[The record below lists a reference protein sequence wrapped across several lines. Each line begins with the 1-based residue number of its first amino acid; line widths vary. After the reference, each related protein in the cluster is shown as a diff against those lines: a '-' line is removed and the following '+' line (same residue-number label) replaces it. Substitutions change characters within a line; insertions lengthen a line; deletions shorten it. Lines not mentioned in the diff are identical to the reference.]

1 MSARTGGELIAD
13 YLIERGVPY
22 VCGIPGHGDMGIF
35 DAFKDRA
42 DRITVL
48 QARHE
53 QSAGHIA
60 DAYFR
65 ACGQPLATLTS
76 IGPGSANMT
85 MALATA
91 YVDSQAVIAI
101 TGGVQSYMDGTGV
114 LQELERQHDADFPS
128 VLRPVVKRGFSV
140 HRVDQLPRALH
151 RAFNVALGGRPG
163 PVHIDVPI
171 DVQALSGEGHR
182 LDAGVHSAT
191 HPVARP
197 DPQGIELIAAALAGA
212 RRPVILAGGGCIQAE
227 AQAELRR
234 VAELAQAPVLATMMG
249 KGVFPEDHPLAAEH
263 TGANGTICGNHF
275 SREADVLLAVGTRF
289 AEQTSSSYKHGES
302 FSVPPTRIMQIDVDP
317 REIGKN
323 YPVEVG
329 VVADARTA
337 LEDLAQALE
346 AHRERMPDRREY
358 ILESASWKG
367 RWRAMIRD
375 RWDPGVLSMSQAIH
389 VLRKVLPREAIV
401 IASAGHPQIQMF
413 QEFISYEPRTWI
425 TPGGYS
431 TMGFTVPAAIGA
443 KLARPDVPVVGVAGD
458 GDFLMSIQELAL
470 AVQEGL
476 SVVYLVLNNVGWTS
490 IRDFQ
495 RGMFGAE
502 RDFATEFRSRRGGEL
517 VSPDFAAI
525 ATGFGASAFKVT
537 ELEQLRPALEVA
549 LRTEGPVVV
558 EAMLARDPRATEGIN
573 AGFWDLPKPDYLARD
588 SRAANGGAA
597 PAAGAVSG
605 ARSAGAA
612 AADA

>member
-1 MSARTGGELIAD
+1 MTESNGSATTSHRPRTGGELIAD
-13 YLIERGVPY
+13 YLIEQGVPY

-42 DRITVL
+42 QQITVL

-76 IGPGSANMT
+76 IGPGSANLT

-91 YVDSQAVIAI
+91 YVDSQAVISI

-171 DVQALSGEGHR
+171 DVQARSGEGHM
-182 LDAGVHSAT
+182 LDQGAHRPT
-191 HPVARP
+191 HPHPHPNP
-197 DPQGIELIAAALAGA
+197 DGIEQIAQALIEAQ
-212 RRPVILAGGGCIQAE
+212 RPVILAGGGCIQAG
-227 AQAELRR
+227 AHAELRR

-275 SREADVLLAVGTRF
+275 SREADVLLALGTRF
-289 AEQTSSSYKHGES
+289 AEQTASSYKHGES
-302 FSVPPTRIMQIDVDP
+302 FAVPPTRILHIDLDP

-329 VVADARTA
+329 VVADARAALRALAEA
-337 LEDLAQALE
+337 LE
-346 AHRERMPDRREY
+346 ERRSEVPDRREY

-367 RWRAMIRD
+367 RWRSMIRE
-375 RWDPGVLSMSQAIH
+375 RWEADVLSMSQAIH
-389 VLRKVLPREAIV
+389 ILREVLPREAIV

-413 QEFISYEPRTWI
+413 QEFVSYEPRTWI

-443 KLARPDVPVVGVAGD
+443 KLARPELPVVGVAGD

-476 SVVYLVLNNVGWTS
+476 SVVYLVLNNIGWTS

-495 RGMFGAE
+495 RGMFGPE
-502 RDFATEFRSRRGGEL
+502 RDFAVEFRRRADGEL

-525 ATGFGASAFKVT
+525 AQGFGAAAFKVT
-537 ELEQLRPALEVA
+537 ELSQLRGALQAA

-558 EAMLARDPRATEGIN
+558 EAMLAREPRATEGIN
-573 AGFWDLPKPDYLARD
+573 AGFWDLPRPEYLTAART
-588 SRAANGGAA
+588 
-597 PAAGAVSG
+597 
-605 ARSAGAA
+605 
-612 AADA
+612 

>member
-1 MSARTGGELIAD
+1 VSARTGGELIAD

-65 ACGQPLATLTS
+65 ACGAPLATLTS

-114 LQELERQHDADFPS
+114 LQELERQRDADFPT
-128 VLRPVVKRGFSV
+128 VLRPVVKRGFAV

-182 LDAGVHSAT
+182 LDAGGHSAT
-191 HPVARP
+191 HPVAYP
-197 DPQGIELIAAALAGA
+197 DPDGIERIAVELVAA
-212 RRPVILAGGGCIQAE
+212 RRPVILAGGGCIA
-227 AQAELRR
+227 AGAHAELRR
-234 VAELAQAPVLATMMG
+234 VAELVQAPVLATMMG

-289 AEQTSSSYKHGES
+289 AEQTASSYKHGES
-302 FSVPPTRIMQIDVDP
+302 FSVPPTRILQIDVDP

-323 YPVEVG
+323 YPVAVG
-329 VVADARTA
+329 VVSDARTA
-337 LEDLAQALE
+337 LAALGEALE
-346 AHRERMPDRREY
+346 ERRAQIPDRREY

-367 RWRAMIRD
+367 RWRALIRE

-389 VLRKVLPREAIV
+389 TLRAVLPREAIV

-413 QEFISYEPRTWI
+413 QEFVSYEPRTWI

-431 TMGFTVPAAIGA
+431 TMGFTVPGAIGA

-470 AVQEGL
+470 AVQEGI
-476 SVVYLVLNNVGWTS
+476 SVVYLVLNNIGWTS

-495 RGMFGAE
+495 RGMFGTE
-502 RDFATEFRSRRGGEL
+502 RDFAVEFRRRGSGEL

-525 ATGFGASAFKVT
+525 AVGFGATAFKVT
-537 ELEQLRPALEVA
+537 ELEQLRPALEAA

-573 AGFWDLPKPDYLARD
+573 AGFWDLPKPAYLARD
-588 SRAANGGAA
+588 ARAEGAGAA
-597 PAAGAVSG
+597 GGTSTAGTSAAAGA
-605 ARSAGAA
+605 
-612 AADA
+612 

>member
-65 ACGQPLATLTS
+65 ACGRPLATLTS

-151 RAFNVALGGRPG
+151 RAFNVALDGRPG

-171 DVQALSGEGHR
+171 DVQALTGEGHR
-182 LDAGVHSAT
+182 LDAGRHNAT
-191 HPVARP
+191 HPAAYP
-197 DPQGIELIAAALAGA
+197 DPQGIERIAAALASA
-212 RRPVILAGGGCIQAE
+212 QRPVILAGGGCIQAG
-227 AQAELRR
+227 AHAELRH

-302 FSVPPTRIMQIDVDP
+302 FTVPPTRILQIDVDP

-337 LEDLAQALE
+337 LGALAQALE
-346 AHRERMPDRREY
+346 EHHKQMPDRRDY

-367 RWRAMIRD
+367 RWRAMIRE

-389 VLRKVLPREAIV
+389 TLRKVLPREAVV

-413 QEFISYEPRTWI
+413 QEFVSYEPRTWI

-443 KLARPDVPVVGVAGD
+443 KLAMPDVPVVGVAGD

-476 SVVYLVLNNVGWTS
+476 SVVYLVLNNIGWTS

-502 RDFATEFRSRRGGEL
+502 RDFATEFRRRRGGEL

-537 ELEQLRPALEVA
+537 ELEQLRPALEAA

-573 AGFWDLPKPDYLARD
+573 AGFWDLPKPAYLAQD
-588 SRAANGGAA
+588 ARAASGTVAGATA
-597 PAAGAVSG
+597 AAG
-605 ARSAGAA
+605 RS

>member
-1 MSARTGGELIAD
+1 MSPSTGGELIAEH
-13 YLIERGVPY
+13 LIAQGMPY

-65 ACGQPLATLTS
+65 ACGRPMATLTS
-76 IGPGSANMT
+76 IGPGSANLT
-85 MALATA
+85 TALATA

-114 LQELERQHDADFPS
+114 LQEIERQHDADFPN
-128 VLRPVVKRGFSV
+128 VLRPVVKRGFAV
-140 HRVDQLPRALH
+140 HRVDQLSRALH

-171 DVQALSGEGHR
+171 DVQALAGEGLPIDGGR
-182 LDAGVHSAT
+182 HSAT
-191 HPVARP
+191 HPAAHP
-197 DPQGIELIAAALAGA
+197 DPDGIEAIVAVLLQAQ
-212 RRPVILAGGGCIQAE
+212 RPVILAGGGCIQAG
-227 AQAELRR
+227 AHAELRR
-234 VAELAQAPVLATMMG
+234 VAEALQAPVLATMMG

-263 TGANGTICGNHF
+263 TGSNGTICGNHF
-275 SREADVLLAVGTRF
+275 SREADVILAVGTRF

-302 FSVPPTRIMQIDVDP
+302 FAVPPTRILQIDLDP

-329 VVADARTA
+329 VVADARAALCALADA
-337 LEDLAQALE
+337 LEE
-346 AHRERMPDRREY
+346 RRREIPDRREY
-358 ILESASWKG
+358 ILEAASWKG
-367 RWRAMIRD
+367 RWRAMIRE
-375 RWDPGVLSMSQAIH
+375 RWDPAALSMSQAIAT
-389 VLRKVLPREAIV
+389 LREVLPREGIV

-413 QEFISYEPRTWI
+413 QEFVSYEPRTWL

-443 KLARPDVPVVGVAGD
+443 KLAAPEVPVVGVAGD

-470 AVQEGL
+470 AVQEGI
-476 SVVYLVLNNVGWTS
+476 SVVYLVLNNIGWTS

-502 RDFATEFRSRRGGEL
+502 RDFAVEFRRRRGGDL
-517 VSPDFAAI
+517 VTPDFAAI
-525 ATGFGASAFKVT
+525 AEGFGCTAFRVS
-537 ELEQLRPALEVA
+537 ELQQLRPTLQAA

-558 EAMLARDPRATEGIN
+558 EAMLARDPRSTEGIN
-573 AGFWDLPKPDYLARD
+573 AGHWDLPKPAYLEV
-588 SRAANGGAA
+588 
-597 PAAGAVSG
+597 PA
-605 ARSAGAA
+605 
-612 AADA
+612 

>member
-1 MSARTGGELIAD
+1 MTDSNGGRRPRTGGELIAD
-13 YLIERGVPY
+13 YLIEQGVPY

-65 ACGQPLATLTS
+65 ACGRPLATLTS
-76 IGPGSANMT
+76 IGPGSANLT

-91 YVDSQAVIAI
+91 YVDSQAVISI

-114 LQELERQHDADFPS
+114 LQELERQRDADFPS

-171 DVQALSGEGHR
+171 DVQARSGEGHM
-182 LDAGVHSAT
+182 LDRGAHRPT
-191 HPVARP
+191 HPHPHP
-197 DPQGIELIAAALAGA
+197 DPDGIEQIAQALVEAQ
-212 RRPVILAGGGCIQAE
+212 RPVILAGGGCIQGGAH
-227 AQAELRR
+227 AELRR

-275 SREADVLLAVGTRF
+275 SREADVILAVGTRF
-289 AEQTSSSYKHGES
+289 AEQTASSYKHGES
-302 FSVPPTRIMQIDVDP
+302 FAVPPTRILHVDLDP

-323 YPVEVG
+323 YPVELG
-329 VVADARTA
+329 VVADARAA
-337 LEDLAQALE
+337 LAALVQALE
-346 AHRERMPDRREY
+346 ERHAQVPDRREY

-367 RWRAMIRD
+367 RWRAMIRE
-375 RWDPGVLSMSQAIH
+375 RWDPDVLSMSQAIH
-389 VLRKVLPREAIV
+389 VLRETLPREAIV

-413 QEFISYEPRTWI
+413 QEFVSYEPRTWI

-476 SVVYLVLNNVGWTS
+476 SVVYLVLNNIGWTS

-495 RGMFGAE
+495 RGMFGPE
-502 RDFATEFRSRRGGEL
+502 RDFAVEFRRRRDGEL

-525 ATGFGASAFKVT
+525 ARGFGAAAFKVT
-537 ELEQLRPALEVA
+537 ELAQLRPALDAA

-558 EAMLARDPRATEGIN
+558 EAMLAREPRATEGIN
-573 AGFWDLPKPDYLARD
+573 AGFWDLPRPEYLA
-588 SRAANGGAA
+588 AARG
-597 PAAGAVSG
+597 
-605 ARSAGAA
+605 
-612 AADA
+612 

>member
-1 MSARTGGELIAD
+1 MSTRTGGELIAD
-13 YLIERGVPY
+13 YLIEQGVPY

-65 ACGQPLATLTS
+65 ACGRPLATLTS
-76 IGPGSANMT
+76 IGPGSANLT

-91 YVDSQAVIAI
+91 YVDSQALIAI

-114 LQELERQHDADFPS
+114 LQEIERQRDADFPS
-128 VLRPVVKRGFSV
+128 VLRPVVKRGFAV

-151 RAFNVALGGRPG
+151 RAFNVALDGRPG

-171 DVQALSGEGHR
+171 DVQAHGGEGHR
-182 LDAGVHSAT
+182 LDAGRHRPT
-191 HPVARP
+191 HPAAHP
-197 DPQGIELIAAALAGA
+197 DPAGIEQIAAALAGA
-212 RRPVILAGGGCIQAE
+212 ARPVILAGGGCIQAG
-227 AQAELRR
+227 ASKQLRR

-249 KGVFPEDHPLAAEH
+249 KGIFPEDHPLAAEH

-275 SREADVLLAVGTRF
+275 SREADVILAVGTRF
-289 AEQTSSSYKHGES
+289 AEQTASSFKHGES
-302 FSVPPTRIMQIDVDP
+302 FSVPPTRILQIDVDT

-329 VVADARTA
+329 VVSDARAALGALGDA
-337 LEDLAQALE
+337 LEE
-346 AHRERMPDRREY
+346 RRERVPDRREY

-367 RWRAMIRD
+367 RWRALIRG

-389 VLRKVLPREAIV
+389 TLRAVLPREAIV

-413 QEFISYEPRTWI
+413 QEFVSYEPRTWI

-443 KLARPDVPVVGVAGD
+443 KLACPDVPVVGVAGD

-470 AVQEGL
+470 AVQEGI
-476 SVVYLVLNNVGWTS
+476 SVVYLVLNNIGWTS

-495 RGMFGAE
+495 RGMFGPQ
-502 RDFATEFRSRRGGEL
+502 RDFAVEFRRRRNGEL

-537 ELEQLRPALEVA
+537 ELERLRPALHAA

-558 EAMLARDPRATEGIN
+558 EAMLAREPRATEGIN
-573 AGFWDLPKPDYLARD
+573 AGYWDLPRPEYLETER
-588 SRAANGGAA
+588 
-597 PAAGAVSG
+597 PE
-605 ARSAGAA
+605 
-612 AADA
+612 

>member
-1 MSARTGGELIAD
+1 VTTTSDIQSTNGGQPGTGRPRTGGELIAD
-13 YLIERGVPY
+13 YLIEQRVPY

-65 ACGQPLATLTS
+65 ACGRPLATLTS
-76 IGPGSANMT
+76 IGPGSANLT

-91 YVDSQAVIAI
+91 YVDSQAMISI

-114 LQELERQHDADFPS
+114 LQEIERQRDADFPS
-128 VLRPVVKRGFSV
+128 VLRPVVKRGFAV

-151 RAFNVALGGRPG
+151 RAFNVALAGRPG

-171 DVQALSGEGHR
+171 DVQALTGEEHR
-182 LDAGVHSAT
+182 LDAGTHRAT
-191 HPVARP
+191 HPSAYP
-197 DPQGIELIAAALAGA
+197 DPEGIEQIAAALVAA
-212 RRPVILAGGGCIQAE
+212 ARPVVLAGGGCIQAG
-227 AQAELRR
+227 AHSELRR
-234 VAELAQAPVLATMMG
+234 VAELLQAPVLATMMG

-263 TGANGTICGNHF
+263 TGANGTLCGNHF
-275 SREADVLLAVGTRF
+275 SREADVILAVGTRF
-289 AEQTSSSYKHGES
+289 AEQTASSYKHGES
-302 FSVPPTRIMQIDVDP
+302 FSVPPTRILQIDVDP

-329 VVADARTA
+329 VVADARAALQALAAA
-337 LEDLAQALE
+337 LE
-346 AHRERMPDRREY
+346 ERRPWLPDRREY
-358 ILESASWKG
+358 TAEVASWKE
-367 RWRAMIRD
+367 RWRAAIRE

-389 VLRKVLPREAIV
+389 TLREVLPREGIV

-413 QEFISYEPRTWI
+413 QEFVSYEPRTWL

-431 TMGFTVPAAIGA
+431 TMGFTVPGAIGA

-470 AVQEGL
+470 AVQE
-476 SVVYLVLNNVGWTS
+476 SVPVVYLVLNNIGWVS

-495 RGMFGAE
+495 RGMFGPE
-502 RDFATEFRSRRGGEL
+502 RDFAVEFRRRRGGEL
-517 VSPDFAAI
+517 VTPDFVGVARA
-525 ATGFGASAFKVT
+525 FGASAFKVT
-537 ELEQLRPALEVA
+537 ELEQLRPALEAA
-549 LRTEGPVVV
+549 LRSEGPAVV

-573 AGFWDLPKPDYLARD
+573 AGFWDLPKPAYLGEART
-588 SRAANGGAA
+588 
-597 PAAGAVSG
+597 
-605 ARSAGAA
+605 
-612 AADA
+612 

>member
-1 MSARTGGELIAD
+1 MTPRTGGELIAD
-13 YLIERGVPY
+13 YLIEQGVPY

-42 DRITVL
+42 ERITVL

-60 DAYFR
+60 DAYYR
-65 ACGQPLATLTS
+65 ACGRPLATLTS
-76 IGPGSANMT
+76 IGPGSANLT

-171 DVQALSGEGHR
+171 DVQALAGEGHR
-182 LDAGVHSAT
+182 LDAGAHRAT
-191 HPVARP
+191 HPAAHP
-197 DPQGIELIAAALAGA
+197 DPQGIEQIAAALVSCE
-212 RRPVILAGGGCIQAE
+212 RPVILAGGGCIQAG
-227 AQAELRR
+227 AHAELRR
-234 VAELAQAPVLATMMG
+234 VAELLQAPVLATMMG

-275 SREADVLLAVGTRF
+275 SREADVILAVGTRF
-289 AEQTSSSYKHGES
+289 AEQTASSYKHGAS
-302 FSVPPTRIMQIDVDP
+302 FAVPPTRILQIDVDP

-329 VVADARTA
+329 IVADARTSLAA
-337 LEDLAQALE
+337 LADAVE
-346 AHRERMPDRREY
+346 ERRGQIPDRREY

-367 RWRAMIRD
+367 RWRSMIRE

-389 VLRKVLPREAIV
+389 VLRETLPREAIV

-413 QEFISYEPRTWI
+413 QEFVSYEPRTWI

-431 TMGFTVPAAIGA
+431 TMGFTLPGALGA
-443 KLARPDVPVVGVAGD
+443 KLAAPDVPVVGVAGD

-470 AVQEGL
+470 AVQEGI
-476 SVVYLVLNNVGWTS
+476 SVVYLVLNNIGWTS

-495 RGMFGAE
+495 RGMFGPE
-502 RDFATEFRSRRGGEL
+502 RDFAVEFRRRRDGEL

-525 ATGFGASAFKVT
+525 AEGFGATAFRVT
-537 ELEQLRPALEVA
+537 ELEQLHPALDAA

-558 EAMLARDPRATEGIN
+558 EALLARDPRSTEGIN
-573 AGFWDLPKPDYLARD
+573 AGHWDLPKPEYLLHG
-588 SRAANGGAA
+588 SR
-597 PAAGAVSG
+597 S
-605 ARSAGAA
+605 
-612 AADA
+612 

>member
-1 MSARTGGELIAD
+1 MKTGGELIAD
-13 YLIERGVPY
+13 YLIEQGVPY

-35 DAFKDRA
+35 DAFKDRTQ
-42 DRITVL
+42 RITVL

-65 ACGQPLATLTS
+65 ACGRPLATLTS
-76 IGPGSANMT
+76 IGPGSANLT

-91 YVDSQAVIAI
+91 YVDSQAVISI

-128 VLRPVVKRGFSV
+128 VLRPVVKRGFAV

-171 DVQALSGEGHR
+171 DVQARSGEGHM
-182 LDAGVHSAT
+182 LDRGAHRPT
-191 HPVARP
+191 HPHPHPNP
-197 DPQGIELIAAALAGA
+197 DGIEQIAQALVEAQ
-212 RRPVILAGGGCIQAE
+212 RPVILAGGGCIQAG
-227 AQAELRR
+227 AHAELRR

-249 KGVFPEDHPLAAEH
+249 KGAFPEDHPLAAEH
-263 TGANGTICGNHF
+263 TGSNGTICGNHF

-289 AEQTSSSYKHGES
+289 AEQTASSYKHGES
-302 FSVPPTRIMQIDVDP
+302 FTVPPTRILHIDLDP

-329 VVADARTA
+329 VVADARAALAALAEA
-337 LEDLAQALE
+337 LEE
-346 AHRERMPDRREY
+346 RHRQIPDRREY

-367 RWRAMIRD
+367 RWRSMIRE
-375 RWDPGVLSMSQAIH
+375 RWDPDVLSMSQAIH
-389 VLRKVLPREAIV
+389 ILREVLPREAIV

-413 QEFISYEPRTWI
+413 QEFVAYEPRTWI

-431 TMGFTVPAAIGA
+431 TMGFTVPAAIGV
-443 KLARPDVPVVGVAGD
+443 KLARPELPVVGVAGD

-495 RGMFGAE
+495 RGMFGPE
-502 RDFATEFRSRRGGEL
+502 RDFAVEFRRRSDGEL

-525 ATGFGASAFKVT
+525 AQGFGATAFKVT
-537 ELEQLRPALEVA
+537 ELAQLRGALDAA

-558 EAMLARDPRATEGIN
+558 EALLAREPRATEGIN
-573 AGFWDLPKPDYLARD
+573 AGFWDLPRPEYLT
-588 SRAANGGAA
+588 
-597 PAAGAVSG
+597 
-605 ARSAGAA
+605 AA
-612 AADA
+612 ART

>member
-1 MSARTGGELIAD
+1 MTHGNGNTTGGDRPRTGGELIAD
-13 YLIERGVPY
+13 YLIEQGVPY

-42 DRITVL
+42 EQITVL

-65 ACGQPLATLTS
+65 ACGRPLATLTS
-76 IGPGSANMT
+76 IGPGSANLT

-91 YVDSQAVIAI
+91 YVDSQALISI

-114 LQELERQHDADFPS
+114 LQEIERQHDADFPS

-151 RAFNVALGGRPG
+151 RAFNVALCGRPG

-171 DVQALSGEGHR
+171 DVQARSGTGHQ
-182 LDAGVHSAT
+182 LDSGPHRPT
-191 HPVARP
+191 HPHPHPNP
-197 DPQGIELIAAALAGA
+197 DGIDQIAQALVQAQ
-212 RRPVILAGGGCIQAE
+212 RPVILAGGGCIQAG
-227 AQAELRR
+227 AHAELRR

-275 SREADVLLAVGTRF
+275 SREADVILAVGTRF
-289 AEQTSSSYKHGES
+289 AEQTASSYKHGES
-302 FSVPPTRIMQIDVDP
+302 FSVPPTRILHIDLDT

-329 VVADARTA
+329 VVADARAA
-337 LEDLAQALE
+337 LAALAEAL
-346 AHRERMPDRREY
+346 HERRDQVPDRREY

-367 RWRAMIRD
+367 RWRSMIRD
-375 RWDPGVLSMSQAIH
+375 RWDPDVLSMSQAIH
-389 VLRKVLPREAIV
+389 ILREVLPREALV

-413 QEFISYEPRTWI
+413 QEFVSYEPRTWL

-443 KLARPDVPVVGVAGD
+443 KLARPEVPVVGVAGD

-476 SVVYLVLNNVGWTS
+476 PVVYLVLNNIGWTS

-495 RGMFGAE
+495 RGMFGPE
-502 RDFATEFRSRRGGEL
+502 RDFAVEFRRRGDGEL

-525 ATGFGASAFKVT
+525 ARGFGAEAFKVT
-537 ELEQLRPALEVA
+537 ELAQLRPALEGA
-549 LRTEGPVVV
+549 LRTEGPAVV

-573 AGFWDLPKPDYLARD
+573 AGFWDLPRPEYLTA
-588 SRAANGGAA
+588 
-597 PAAGAVSG
+597 
-605 ARSAGAA
+605 ARS
-612 AADA
+612 

>member
-1 MSARTGGELIAD
+1 MSAMETEHEQAHEHEDGHARLRTGGELIAD
-13 YLIERGVPY
+13 YLIEEGVPY

-65 ACGQPLATLTS
+65 ACGRPLATLTS
-76 IGPGSANMT
+76 IGPGSANLT

-91 YVDSQAVIAI
+91 YVDSQALIAI

-114 LQELERQHDADFPS
+114 LQELERQRDADFPS
-128 VLRPVVKRGFSV
+128 VLRPVVKRGFTV

-151 RAFNVALGGRPG
+151 RAFNVALDGRPG

-171 DVQALSGEGHR
+171 DVQALGGEGHR
-182 LDAGVHSAT
+182 LDAGRHRPT
-191 HPVARP
+191 HPAAHP
-197 DPQGIELIAAALAGA
+197 DPAGIEQIAAALVGA
-212 RRPVILAGGGCIQAE
+212 ARPAILAGGGCIQAG
-227 AQAELRR
+227 AGAALRR

-249 KGVFPEDHPLAAEH
+249 KGIFPEDHPLAAEH
-263 TGANGTICGNHF
+263 TGANGTICGNHI
-275 SREADVLLAVGTRF
+275 SREADVILAVGTRF
-289 AEQTSSSYKHGES
+289 AEQTASSFKHGES
-302 FSVPPTRIMQIDVDP
+302 FAVPPTRILQIDVDP

-323 YPVEVG
+323 YPVGVG
-329 VVADARTA
+329 VVADARA
-337 LEDLAQALE
+337 ALE
-346 AHRERMPDRREY
+346 ALGDALQERRAQVPDRREY
-358 ILESASWKG
+358 VLEAGAWRS
-367 RWRAMIRD
+367 RWRALIRE

-389 VLRKVLPREAIV
+389 ALRCALGREAVV

-413 QEFISYEPRTWI
+413 QEFLSYEPRTWI

-470 AVQEGL
+470 AVQEGI
-476 SVVYLVLNNVGWTS
+476 SVVYLVLNNIGWTS

-502 RDFATEFRSRRGGEL
+502 RDFAVEFRRRRDGEL
-517 VSPDFAAI
+517 ISPDFAAI

-537 ELEQLRPALEVA
+537 ELHELAPALDAA

-558 EAMLARDPRATEGIN
+558 EAMLAREPRATEGIN
-573 AGFWDLPKPDYLARD
+573 AGHWDLPRPAYLE
-588 SRAANGGAA
+588 
-597 PAAGAVSG
+597 
-605 ARSAGAA
+605 SAT
-612 AADA
+612 

>member
-1 MSARTGGELIAD
+1 MSPNTGGELIAEH
-13 YLIERGVPY
+13 LIAQGVPY

-42 DRITVL
+42 ERITVL

-65 ACGQPLATLTS
+65 ACGRPLATLTS
-76 IGPGSANMT
+76 IGPGSANLT
-85 MALATA
+85 TALATA

-114 LQELERQHDADFPS
+114 LQEIERQRDADFPS
-128 VLRPVVKRGFSV
+128 VLRPVVKRGFAV

-171 DVQALSGEGHR
+171 DVQALAGER
-182 LDAGVHSAT
+182 LSLDAGRHHAT
-191 HPVARP
+191 HPVAYP
-197 DPQGIELIAAALAGA
+197 DPDGIEAIVAALLQA
-212 RRPVILAGGGCIQAE
+212 RRPVILAGGGCIQAG
-227 AQAELRR
+227 AHTELRR
-234 VAELAQAPVLATMMG
+234 VAELLHAPVVATMMG

-275 SREADVLLAVGTRF
+275 SREADVILAVGTRF
-289 AEQTSSSYKHGES
+289 AEQTASSYKHGAS
-302 FSVPPTRIMQIDVDP
+302 FSVPPTRILQIDLDP

-337 LEDLAQALE
+337 LVALADAL
-346 AHRERMPDRREY
+346 AERHGEIPERQEY
-358 ILESASWKG
+358 ILEAASWKG
-367 RWRAMIRD
+367 RWRAMIRE
-375 RWDPGVLSMSQAIH
+375 RWDTSVLSMSQAIAA
-389 VLRKVLPREAIV
+389 LREVLPREGIA

-413 QEFISYEPRTWI
+413 QEFVSYEPRTWI

-443 KLARPDVPVVGVAGD
+443 KLAAPDVPVVAVAGD

-470 AVQEGL
+470 AVQENIA
-476 SVVYLVLNNVGWTS
+476 VVYLVLNNIGWTS

-495 RGMFGAE
+495 RGMFGE
-502 RDFATEFRSRRGGEL
+502 QRDFAVEFRRRADGEL
-517 VSPDFAAI
+517 VSPDFTAI
-525 ATGFGASAFKVT
+525 AEGFGCTAMRVT
-537 ELEQLRPALEVA
+537 ELAQLRPALRAA

-558 EAMLARDPRATEGIN
+558 EAMLARDPRSTEGIN
-573 AGFWDLPKPDYLARD
+573 AGFWDLPKPAYLE
-588 SRAANGGAA
+588 
-597 PAAGAVSG
+597 PAEATA
-605 ARSAGAA
+605 
-612 AADA
+612 

>member
-1 MSARTGGELIAD
+1 
-13 YLIERGVPY
+13 
-22 VCGIPGHGDMGIF
+22 
-35 DAFKDRA
+35 
-42 DRITVL
+42 
-48 QARHE
+48 
-53 QSAGHIA
+53 
-60 DAYFR
+60 
-65 ACGQPLATLTS
+65 
-76 IGPGSANMT
+76 
-85 MALATA
+85 
-91 YVDSQAVIAI
+91 
-101 TGGVQSYMDGTGV
+101 
-114 LQELERQHDADFPS
+114 
-128 VLRPVVKRGFSV
+128 
-140 HRVDQLPRALH
+140 
-151 RAFNVALGGRPG
+151 
-163 PVHIDVPI
+163 
-171 DVQALSGEGHR
+171 VQALSGEGHR
-182 LDAGVHSAT
+182 LDAGAHSAT
-191 HPVARP
+191 HPSVYP
-197 DPQGIELIAAALAGA
+197 DPQGIEQIAAALAGA
-212 RRPVILAGGGCIQAE
+212 QRPVILAGGGCIQAE
-227 AQAELRR
+227 AHAELRR
-234 VAELAQAPVLATMMG
+234 VAELAQAPVVATMMG

-263 TGANGTICGNHF
+263 TGANGTICGNHL

-289 AEQTSSSYKHGES
+289 AEQTASSYKHGES

-337 LEDLAQALE
+337 LAALAQALE
-346 AHRERMPDRREY
+346 EHRERMPDRREY

-375 RWDPGVLSMSQAIH
+375 RWDPGSLSMSQAIH
-389 VLRKVLPREAIV
+389 TLRKVLPREAIV

-443 KLARPDVPVVGVAGD
+443 KLAMPDVPVVGVAGD

-476 SVVYLVLNNVGWTS
+476 SVVYLVLNNIGWTS

-502 RDFATEFRSRRGGEL
+502 RDFAVEFRRRRGGEL

-588 SRAANGGAA
+588 TRAA
-597 PAAGAVSG
+597 S
-605 ARSAGAA
+605 AA